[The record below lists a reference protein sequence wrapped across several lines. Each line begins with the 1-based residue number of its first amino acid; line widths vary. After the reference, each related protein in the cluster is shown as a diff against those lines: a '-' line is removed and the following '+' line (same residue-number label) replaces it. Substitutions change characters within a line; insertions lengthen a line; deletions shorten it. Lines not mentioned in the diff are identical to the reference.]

1 MGQKANPN
9 DVRIGITTRW
19 PSMWYAD
26 AKNFSRYLKQDICIR
41 KFLSRKLTD
50 AGISRIEIERT
61 SAHTALIIHSSKP
74 GVIIG
79 RSGTAVEDLKKELQ
93 KEFGENFEVTIREVK
108 GPDLDAE
115 ILAESVAFQIS
126 RRVSFRRAAKGI
138 LKKAMDAGAK
148 GAKVQI
154 SGRLN
159 GAEISRTEFFLE
171 GKIPLQTFRADIS
184 YSSRR
189 AETTY
194 GTIGIKVWIFRGEV
208 FKNRLQKKMEM
219 SPLAEAI

>member
-19 PSMWYAD
+19 PSTWYAD
-26 AKNFSRYLKQDICIR
+26 AKNFSRYLRQDILIR
-41 KFLSRKLTD
+41 KFLSGKLVD

-61 SAHTALIIHSSKP
+61 SAHTSLIIHSSKP

-93 KEFGENFEVTIREVK
+93 RKFGEHFDVTIREVK
-108 GPDLDAE
+108 NADVDAE
-115 ILAESVAFQIS
+115 ILAESVAFQLS
-126 RRVSFRRAAKGI
+126 RRVSFRRAAKGVI
-138 LKKAMDAGAK
+138 KKAMDAGAK
-148 GAKVQI
+148 GVKVQI

-159 GAEISRTEFFLE
+159 GAEISRTEFFIE

-194 GTIGIKVWIFRGEV
+194 GTLGVKVWVFRGEV
-208 FKNRLQKKMEM
+208 FKNRIQKKLEM
-219 SPLAEAI
+219 DSLEEVA